1 MVELLYSIRQKKTTL
16 YSATLT
22 IGRIVTIML
31 ENPWGVST
39 MSNENKNYNGRA
51 KILTKLFRYLF
62 LLSIAIAVASFMI
75 GDVFAQFLPNLYVP
89 GAILNIAC
97 SFGYSLVLLRMDSV
111 DKQYRTAGYC
121 MLIASAVSLLSI
133 DTSENASS
141 FVLLISVATSFV
153 QFIGQ
158 YNEMTAHDTL
168 MIETDF
174 NLSEKWTF
182 LRKCY
187 MISFLTYCVSLLLLM
202 VISSVGVVITIVSS
216 LAMTVISAVKVYFL
230 YRSWKIFEAQS

>member
-1 MVELLYSIRQKKTTL
+1 
-16 YSATLT
+16 
-22 IGRIVTIML
+22 
-31 ENPWGVST
+31 
-39 MSNENKNYNGRA
+39 MSNDNKVYNGRA
-51 KILTKLFRYLF
+51 KVLTKLFRYLF
-62 LLSIAIAVASFMI
+62 ILSIAIAIASFMI
-75 GDVFAQFLPNLYVP
+75 GDVFAQFLPSLYIP

-97 SFGYSLVLLRMDSV
+97 SFGYSLILLRMDSV
-111 DKQYRTAGYC
+111 DKQSRTAGYC
-121 MLIASAVSLLSI
+121 MLIASAVSLLAI
-133 DTSENASS
+133 DTSEDASN

-174 NLSEKWTF
+174 NLSEKWTL

-202 VISSVGVVITIVSS
+202 VIPTVGAVITIVSS
-216 LAMTVISAVKVYFL
+216 LAMTAVSVLKVYFL
-230 YRSWKIFEAQS
+230 YRSWKIFEALT